1 MPFVIDASVTAVWAL
16 SDEASDIA
24 DSAYRMLLSD
34 SAIVPA
40 HWWFEVRNTLIV
52 NERRKRLSD
61 TETASFLH
69 VLSYLPIG
77 RDLTPNE
84 SAVLRMAR
92 AHNLTVYDAAC
103 LELAE
108 RQGIALATLD
118 ADLVRAARTE
128 GIALIEKKEHRKG
141 R

>member
-1 MPFVIDASVTAVWAL
+1 
-16 SDEASDIA
+16 
-24 DSAYRMLLSD
+24 MLLSD

-92 AHNLTVYDAAC
+92 AHNLTVYDAAY

-118 ADLVRAARTE
+118 ADLVRAARTA